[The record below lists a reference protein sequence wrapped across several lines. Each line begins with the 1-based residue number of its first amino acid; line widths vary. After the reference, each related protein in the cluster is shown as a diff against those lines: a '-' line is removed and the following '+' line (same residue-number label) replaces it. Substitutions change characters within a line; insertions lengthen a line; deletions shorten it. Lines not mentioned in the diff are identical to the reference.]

1 LLVVASV
8 LFTFVGGLKSVLWND
23 LIQFCVYLGS
33 AIAVLVFLR
42 YAIPRPTPDHLR
54 ADAHAEGSTS
64 CGCSICRSRPRIL
77 SPCPPWCWA

>member
-1 LLVVASV
+1 MVMTGSVGAQGIMIAAALLVVASV

-42 YAIPRPTPDHLR
+42 YAIPRPT
-54 ADAHAEGSTS
+54 A
-64 CGCSICRSRPRIL
+64 RS
-77 SPCPPWCWA
+77 SPG